1 MSLAQLKKVEI
12 YGLQEERNH
21 LLKELQELGL
31 MEITEFTEE
40 EEAQGRL
47 ISPDQ
52 IREEYLE
59 QNGIIDRKLA
69 EIGRALNFLEQVA
82 PVKPSFIQQFAGVKT
97 YLTDAEFKKLAADE
111 GRLKKVSGELLK
123 VDQDLVQ
130 IQSKKNQL
138 ETLLEAFK
146 PWQKLDLAAQ
156 DLEGTANTRVALG
169 SFESR
174 VEQLRQALVE
184 KGLPVY
190 LEVINQEQLSSL
202 LLLIMLRDNQEEV
215 LATLSS
221 YGVTIATLPPF
232 EGLPA
237 SKINQIQQ
245 DLERLS
251 QTETIL
257 KQKAISLNQE
267 RPLLQVFYDSLLS
280 EKERLEIHSQLI
292 QSERSFAVRGWII
305 AHQLSL
311 LQERLSQAHLTYVLR
326 SEDPAEGEATPVA
339 LVNNPAL
346 TPFEY
351 LVESFSYPQAHEIDP
366 TPFITPF
373 FFIFFGIA
381 FGDAGYGLI
390 LSLIC
395 AGLLLFLKM
404 GPIGRKLSWMF
415 LISGIAAIGFGLITG
430 SVLSLPNIKFGIFN
444 PLENPIML
452 LIIALALGLIQLY
465 LGVIISAWNNIKAGR
480 WADVIWNQGFWLLF
494 LTGVVLVLAK
504 DAIGLGE
511 YSQVINVSLLAAAAG
526 VVISNARG
534 KKGIVKKLL
543 AIPGGLYT
551 IYSSIGFFSDVLSYS
566 RLMALGLSGGV
577 MGGIMN
583 QLAWLVVQSIPVLGW
598 VLGGAIFL
606 FGHTLNLGL
615 SILGAYVHSS
625 RLQYLEFFGKF
636 YEGGGKPL
644 TPFKSKSKYTFLIN
658 EREA

>member
-12 YGLQEERNH
+12 YGLREERNH

-31 MEITEFTEE
+31 MEIAEFTEE
-40 EEAQGRL
+40 DQNLGRL

-52 IREEYLE
+52 IKEEYLE
-59 QNGIIDRKLA
+59 QSGSIDRKLA
-69 EIGRALNFLEQVA
+69 EIGRALNSLDQVA
-82 PVKPSFIQQFAGVKT
+82 PVKPSFIQQFAGIKT
-97 YLTDAEFKKLAADE
+97 YLTEANFKKLAADE
-111 GRLKKVSGELLK
+111 ERLKQVVEELLK
-123 VDQDLVQ
+123 IDRDLVQ
-130 IQSKKNQL
+130 VQTKKNQL
-138 ETLLEAFK
+138 ETLVETFK
-146 PWQKLDLAAQ
+146 PWQKLDLIARN
-156 DLEGTANTRVALG
+156 LEGTANTQVILG
-169 SFESR
+169 MFDGN
-174 VEQLRQALVE
+174 VDQLQQALVE

-190 LEVINQEQLSSL
+190 VEVVNQEQLSSL
-202 LLLIMLRDNQEEV
+202 LLFIMLRDNQEEV
-215 LATLSS
+215 LALSS
-221 YGVTIATLPPF
+221 SYSVTLVSLPPF
-232 EGLPA
+232 EGLVV
-237 SKINQIQQ
+237 SKIDQIKQ

-251 QTETIL
+251 KTEALL
-257 KQKAISLNQE
+257 KQRAVFLNQE

-280 EKERLEIHSQLI
+280 EKERIEIYDQLM
-292 QSERSFAVRGWII
+292 QSERSFAVKGWII
-305 AHQLSL
+305 ADK
-311 LQERLSQAHLTYVLR
+311 LQMLQKRLSQAHLTYVLR
-326 SEDPAEGEATPVA
+326 SEDPAEGESTPVA
-339 LVNNPAL
+339 LVNNPVLA
-346 TPFEY
+346 PFEY

-366 TPFITPF
+366 TPFIAPF
-373 FFIFFGIA
+373 FFIFFGITL
-381 FGDAGYGLI
+381 GDAGYGLL

-404 GPIGRKLSWMF
+404 GPVGRKLSWMF
-415 LISGIAAIGFGLITG
+415 LISGIAAIGFGLLTG
-430 SVLSLPNIKFGIFN
+430 SVLSLSNIKFGVFN

-452 LIIALALGLIQLY
+452 LIIALALGMIQLY

-480 WADVIWNQGFWLLF
+480 WLDVIWNQGFWLFF
-494 LTGVVLVLAK
+494 LTMVVLFMAK
-504 DAIGLGE
+504 DAFGLGK
-511 YSQVINVSLLAAAAG
+511 YSQIINVSLLVAVAG
-526 VVISNARG
+526 VVISNTRG
-534 KKGIVKKLL
+534 KKGIIKKIL

-583 QLAWLVVQSIPVLGW
+583 QLAWQVVQGVPILGW

>member
-12 YGLQEERNH
+12 YGLREERNR

-31 MEITEFTEE
+31 VEITEFTEE
-40 EEAQGRL
+40 DQNQARL

-52 IREEYLE
+52 IRVENLE
-59 QNGIIDRKLA
+59 QSGLIDRKLA
-69 EIGRALNFLEQVA
+69 EIGRALNSLEQVA

-97 YLTDAEFKKLAADE
+97 YLTDADFKKLAADE
-111 GRLKKVSGELLK
+111 ERLKQVVEELLK
-123 VDQDLVQ
+123 IEQDLVQ
-130 IQSKKNQL
+130 VQTKKNQL
-138 ETLLEAFK
+138 ETSYETFK
-146 PWQKLDLAAQ
+146 PWQKLDLTAQ
-156 DLEGTANTRVALG
+156 DLEGTANTQIVLG
-169 SFESR
+169 TFEGQ
-174 VEQLRQALVE
+174 VDQLHQALVE
-184 KGLPVY
+184 KELSVY

-202 LLLIMLRDNQEEV
+202 LLLIMLRDNQEEI
-215 LATLSS
+215 LAVLSS
-221 YGVTIATLPPF
+221 YGVTIVTLPPF
-232 EGLPA
+232 EGLAA

-251 QTETIL
+251 KTEALL
-257 KQKAISLNQE
+257 KQRAVSLNQE

-280 EKERLEIHSQLI
+280 EKERIEISDQLM
-292 QSERSFAVRGWII
+292 QSERSFAIRGWII
-305 AHQLSL
+305 ADKLQL
-311 LQERLSQAHLTYVLR
+311 LQERLSYSHVTYVLR
-326 SEDPAEGEATPVA
+326 LEDPAEGETTPVA

-351 LVESFSYPQAHEIDP
+351 LVESFSYPQAHDIDP

-381 FGDAGYGLI
+381 LGDAGYGLI

-395 AGLLLFLKM
+395 TGLLLFLKM

-415 LISGIAAIGFGLITG
+415 LISGIGAIGFGLITG
-430 SVLSLPNIKFGIFN
+430 SVLSLPNIKFGVFN
-444 PLENPIML
+444 PLENPIIL
-452 LIIALALGLIQLY
+452 LLIALALGIIQLY
-465 LGVIISAWNNIKAGR
+465 LGVIVSAWNNIKAGR
-480 WADVIWNQGFWLLF
+480 WADVIWNQGFWLFF

-504 DAIGLGE
+504 DAIGLGK
-511 YSQVINVSLLAAAAG
+511 YAQVINVSLLVAAAG
-526 VVISNARG
+526 VVISNTRG
-534 KKGIVKKLL
+534 KKGIIKKIL

-583 QLAWLVVQSIPVLGW
+583 QLAWLVVQSVPVLGW

-606 FGHTLNLGL
+606 FGHTLNLAL

>member
-12 YGLQEERNH
+12 YGLQEERSR

-31 MEITEFTEE
+31 MEITEFTEDNQDQ
-40 EEAQGRL
+40 EAQ
-47 ISPDQ
+47 ISSEQ

-59 QNGIIDRKLA
+59 QGGKNERKLA
-69 EIGRALNFLEQVA
+69 EIGRALNFLEQIA
-82 PVKPSFIQQFAGVKT
+82 PVKPTFIQQFAGVKT
-97 YLTDAEFKKLAADE
+97 YLTEAEFKKLAVDE
-111 GRLKKVSGELLK
+111 GRLKQLLDELLK
-123 VDQDLVQ
+123 IEQDLVQ

-138 ETLLEAFK
+138 ETIFETFE
-146 PWQKLDLAAQ
+146 PWRNLDLTAD
-156 DLEGTANTRVALG
+156 DLEGTKNTQVILG
-169 SFESR
+169 TFDGQIDR
-174 VEQLRQALVE
+174 LRQGLAAKE
-184 KGLPVY
+184 LPVY
-190 LEVINQEQLSSL
+190 MEVISREQIGSL
-202 LLLIMLRDNQEEV
+202 LLFIVLRENQEEV
-215 LATLSS
+215 LAFLNS
-221 YGVTIATLPPF
+221 YCVSQITLPPF
-232 EGLPA
+232 EGLTT
-237 SKINQIQQ
+237 SKLNQLQQ

-251 QTETIL
+251 KTEGLL
-257 KQKAISLNQE
+257 KDKAASLNRE

-280 EKERLEIHSQLI
+280 EKERIEITNQLI
-292 QSERSFAVRGWII
+292 QGERSFAVRGWII
-305 AHQLSL
+305 ADQLML
-311 LQERLSQAHLTYVLR
+311 LQERLSKTGLIFVLR
-326 SEDPAEGEATPVA
+326 SEDPAAGEATPVA
-339 LVNNPAL
+339 LVNNPVL
-346 TPFEY
+346 RPFEY
-351 LVESFSYPQAHEIDP
+351 LVESFSYPQSHDVDP
-366 TPFITPF
+366 TPVIAPF

-404 GPIGRKLSWMF
+404 GPTGRKLSWMF

-430 SVLSLPNIKFGIFN
+430 SVLSLPNIKIGIFN

-452 LIIALALGLIQLY
+452 LLIALALGLIQLY
-465 LGVIISAWNNIKAGR
+465 LGVIISAWNNIKTGH
-480 WADVIWNQGFWLLF
+480 WWDVIWNQGFWLLF
-494 LTGVVLVLAK
+494 LSAVVLVLFK
-504 DAIGLGE
+504 DAVGLGK
-511 YSQVINVSLLAAAAG
+511 YSQVLNISLLVASVG
-526 VVISNARG
+526 VVINNTRG
-534 KKGIVKKLL
+534 KKGFFKKIL

-551 IYSSIGFFSDVLSYS
+551 IYGSIGFFSDVFSYS

-583 QLAWLVVQSIPVLGW
+583 QLAWMVVESIPVLGW

-606 FGHTLNLGL
+606 FGHALNLAL